1 MVDLSD
7 LRGEEF
13 LTSGGVVMMA
23 PRRRFELVYAPE
35 MKKHLRVIECKYYG
49 LIRREIVAQLQF
61 EPSVETRNRKPL
73 KRSVAFESSC
83 NGS

>member
-61 EPSVETRNRKPL
+61 PPL
-73 KRSVAFESSC
+73 GACFLQWLLIHRPLAA
-83 NGS
+83 G